1 MAAPADQ
8 IEVSGVAFVA
18 IGMKTHGNR
27 TPHAQWN
34 RPPICGGAQ
43 REPLIH
49 IKRPGPRGENDKLTS
64 RSDELA
70 EPPSCQP
77 TASHCGSAKSSTVLA
92 GHLPSG
98 HQVHEPAS
106 A

>member
-18 IGMKTHGNR
+18 IGMKTHGNCP
-27 TPHAQWN
+27 PHAVE
-34 RPPICGGAQ
+34 PSTPFAGDAQ

-64 RSDELA
+64 PSDQPA